1 MEPWIQMIITITCSV
16 IASSGFWAYLQK
28 KLERKDVKT
37 EMLIGL
43 GHDRII
49 YLGLYYIERGWITQD
64 EYENLN
70 DYLYK
75 PYAKMGANGSA
86 KRVMQEVDKLP
97 IRKTN
102 PNIEPNSRRMET
114 FQLQYEQEYLDAC
127 RRINDQLERDIRDLT
142 HGNCLSSTP
151 YAGDSKTCYF
161 DK

>member
-16 IASSGFWAYLQK
+16 IASSGFWAYLTK
-28 KLERKDVKT
+28 YMDRKDVKT
-37 EMLIGL
+37 EVLIGL

-75 PYAKMGANGSA
+75 PYAKMGANGSV

-97 IRKTN
+97 IRKTKY
-102 PNIEPNSRRMET
+102 IEPINITET
-114 FQLQYEQEYLDAC
+114 
-127 RRINDQLERDIRDLT
+127 I
-142 HGNCLSSTP
+142 
-151 YAGDSKTCYF
+151 
-161 DK
+161 